1 MELYDRLTVRQN
13 VAMGLEAR
21 MVGRRRLGAVVA
33 TRAERAEVADAT
45 EASLERCRIPHI
57 ADRLAGV
64 LPSGLRRLVELARAL
79 AGGYELLL
87 LDEPSSGLDP
97 GETAEFG
104 RILRSVVQD
113 EGRGLL
119 LVEHDMTLVRA
130 VCGYTYVLDFGELIA
145 EGPTDEVL
153 ASETV
158 RAAYLGEGEV
168 A

>member
-1 MELYDRLTVRQN
+1 
-13 VAMGLEAR
+13 
-21 MVGRRRLGAVVA
+21 
-33 TRAERAEVADAT
+33 
-45 EASLERCRIPHI
+45 
-57 ADRLAGV
+57 
-64 LPSGLRRLVELARAL
+64 VELARAL